1 MGTGDGSASVLRAR
15 HLIAQHL
22 AIAVVV
28 CLVLAGAGGFVAYA
42 EYSAPDTT
50 TEQRVTASW
59 TTDSSFAHQATVER
73 STRAFESGTILRNR
87 SAYLFRVTP
96 ALAGEHRFRHEGAPG
111 AATVATD
118 VQLVK
123 RSVGGTGDDRTE
135 FWRVTDSLASAETT
149 IAPGESARTS
159 FRVNVSRQ
167 RNETRQIER
176 ELGGTP
182 GRIELFVLVT
192 TNVTTIVDGERLE
205 RSRTERLTI
214 RPATATYAVA
224 ANTTGARDEPIST
237 ETVSVP
243 VEQNSARIYGGGA
256 FAALSLLAA
265 AGLVVADR
273 RDRLAVPPETVA
285 AIRTERTRDRFDEWI
300 SVGRVPEPADDER
313 VVTVDSLEDLV
324 DVAIDSDRRVIE
336 DGDDGRFVVLV
347 DRVRYC
353 YEPRASTTGS
363 TESVSDGSNG
373 ATDSVGEDGP
383 DSARDDDS

>member
-1 MGTGDGSASVLRAR
+1 MGTGDGSAWVLRSR
-15 HLIAQHL
+15 HLLAQYL

-73 STRAFESGTILRNR
+73 STRAFEAGTVLRNR

-96 ALAGEHRFRHEGAPG
+96 ALAGEHRFRHEGAPE

-118 VQLVK
+118 VRLVK
-123 RSVGGTGDDRTE
+123 RSIGGTGDDRTE
-135 FWRVTDSLASAETT
+135 FWRVTDSLASKETT
-149 IAPGESARTS
+149 VAPGESARTS
-159 FRVNVSRQ
+159 FRVNVSQQ

-182 GRIELFVLVT
+182 GRIELFVRVT
-192 TNVTTIVDGERLE
+192 TRVTTTVDGEQLE

-214 RPATATYAVA
+214 RPGTATYAVA
-224 ANTTGARDEPIST
+224 ANTTGRQEEPVRT

-243 VEQNSARIYGGGA
+243 VEKNTARIYGGAA
-256 FAALSLLAA
+256 FAAFSLLAA
-265 AGLVVADR
+265 AGLVFADR

-285 AIRTERTRDRFDEWI
+285 ALQTERTRDRFDEWI
-300 SVGRVPEPADDER
+300 SVGRVPEPDDDER
-313 VVTVDSLEDLV
+313 VVTVDSLADLV

-353 YEPRASTTGS
+353 YEPRAPTIDSTD
-363 TESVSDGSNG
+363 SVADGSNG
-373 ATDSVGEDGP
+373 ATDAVGEDDPIG
-383 DSARDDDS
+383 DDDS